1 MAELRYL
8 DSSAGHRLAYRH
20 TPAAGNS
27 GPGVLFCCGF
37 QSDMNG
43 DKALAIEALCIA
55 QGRQFTRFDY
65 MAHGQSSGDF
75 ADGTISQWR
84 DDALQV
90 LDEVT
95 SGPQLIVGSSMGG
108 WIMLLA
114 ALARPER
121 IHSLLG
127 LAAAPDF
134 TKRFVEDELTTQQ
147 VAALVANGYHDEPN
161 CYDDSGVY
169 RMYHKLIEDG
179 TANNT
184 LLETPLAI
192 NAPLRLLHA
201 VDDADVPWQIGG
213 RIIEQLSGSDGELR
227 LLKTGG
233 HRLSDPASLALISA
247 TINALLEQ
255 HNE

>member
-1 MAELRYL
+1 MSELQFL
-8 DSSAGHRLAYRH
+8 TSPVGHQLAYRH

-43 DKALAIEALCIA
+43 DKALAIETLCAL

-65 MAHGQSSGDF
+65 MAHGQSGGDF
-75 ADGTISQWR
+75 AEGTISQWR
-84 DDALQV
+84 DDTLQV
-90 LDEVT
+90 LDQVT
-95 SGPQLIVGSSMGG
+95 TGPQLIVGSSMGG
-108 WIMLLA
+108 WIMLLT

-134 TKRFVEDELTTQQ
+134 TKRFVEQELTAEQ
-147 VAALVANGYHDEPN
+147 AALLQSQGYFDVPN
-161 CYDDSGVY
+161 CYDDSGFY
-169 RMYHKLIEDG
+169 RMYNKLVEDG
-179 TANNT
+179 TRHNT
-184 LLETPLAI
+184 LLEQPIAI
-192 NAPLRLLHA
+192 EVPVRLLHA
-201 VDDADVPWQIGG
+201 VDDEDVPWRVGG
-213 RIIEQLSGSDGELR
+213 AIIEQLSSRDCQLQ

-247 TINALLEQ
+247 TINTLLEQ
-255 HNE
+255 PH

>member
-1 MAELRYL
+1 MAELQFL
-8 DSSAGHRLAYRH
+8 TSPKGHTIAYRH
-20 TPAAGNS
+20 QPAALGIE

-43 DKALAIEALCIA
+43 DKALALEAECQR

-75 ADGTISQWR
+75 AEGTISQWR

-95 SGPQLIVGSSMGG
+95 RGQQLIVGSSMGG
-108 WIMLLA
+108 WIMLLT

-121 IHSLLG
+121 IHSLIG

-134 TKRFVEDELTTQQ
+134 TKRFVEEELTPEQAVVLQ
-147 VAALVANGYHDEPN
+147 SQGYFDVPN
-161 CYDDSGVY
+161 CYDENGVY
-169 RMYHKLIEDG
+169 RMYNKLVADG
-179 TANNT
+179 TQNNT
-184 LLETPLAI
+184 LLDKVLAI
-192 NAPLRLLHA
+192 DVPVRLLHA
-201 VDDADVPWQIGG
+201 VDDEDVPWRVGG
-213 RIIEQLSGSDGELR
+213 AIIEQMTGNNGELR

-233 HRLSDPASLALISA
+233 HRLSDPASLALIVE
-247 TINALLEQ
+247 TLNTLLDS
-255 HNE
+255 